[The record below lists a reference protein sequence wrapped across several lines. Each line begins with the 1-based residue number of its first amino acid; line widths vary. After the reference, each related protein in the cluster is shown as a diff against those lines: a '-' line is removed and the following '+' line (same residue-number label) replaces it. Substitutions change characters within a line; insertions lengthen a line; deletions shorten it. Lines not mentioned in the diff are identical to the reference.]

1 MRSKKIL
8 QYVVAVVIGIV
19 LFFYCAISR
28 DLFEQSDRTVIMGI
42 LSDAFVV
49 PGVFLAGCGGLSAVA
64 YQGTFLFFR
73 YAGNV
78 LLSQIRHPK
87 EPAPSYYDYKVEREA
102 HRKPWLRGWLFTGLI
117 FLALGILCLIVYLV

>member
-28 DLFEQSDRTVIMGI
+28 I

-64 YQGTFLFFR
+64 SQGTFLFFR